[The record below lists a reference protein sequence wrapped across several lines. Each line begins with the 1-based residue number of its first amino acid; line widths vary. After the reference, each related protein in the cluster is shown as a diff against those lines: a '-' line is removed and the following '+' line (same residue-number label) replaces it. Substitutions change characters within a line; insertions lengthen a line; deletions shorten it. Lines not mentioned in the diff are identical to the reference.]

1 MTLHGFTL
9 TRLATACA
17 AAAALLAAP
26 ALTAPPAQAA
36 SLSVV
41 LSCEALG
48 ASQFACEADPSGG
61 VPPYTDQWNGANSHG
76 GGFCTP
82 GTWQTVSVTVTDSVH
97 ASASA
102 SKTFLCLG
110 GNPH

>member
-26 ALTAPPAQAA
+26 VLTAPPAQAA

-48 ASQFACEADPSGG
+48 ASQFAWSGR
-61 VPPYTDQWNGANSHG
+61 
-76 GGFCTP
+76 TP
-82 GTWQTVSVTVTDSVH
+82 DRAAWLAG
-97 ASASA
+97 
-102 SKTFLCLG
+102 
-110 GNPH
+110 